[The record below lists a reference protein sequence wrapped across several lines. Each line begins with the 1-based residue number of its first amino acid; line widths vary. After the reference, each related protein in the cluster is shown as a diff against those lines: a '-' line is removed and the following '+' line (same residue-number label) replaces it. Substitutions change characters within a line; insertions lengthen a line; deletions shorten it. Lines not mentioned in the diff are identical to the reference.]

1 MLSVMATHCENDSW
15 FWGNWGKLRLHLFFH
30 SASFFFRSPFA
41 STLSCPRSL
50 WSSWATVTPS
60 RLSTG
65 TETLKEYRGSW
76 KSVSSTQHR
85 GGISVTLSDFCGLW
99 SHLGKSVL
107 PITSTLRQ
115 QVYSRVTT
123 PCRFLLS
130 VTFCFKM
137 TQHMFKGGEM
147 DISH

>member
-1 MLSVMATHCENDSW
+1 MATHCENDSW
-15 FWGNWGKLRLHLFFH
+15 FWGNFEGNYDYICFFH
-30 SASFFFRSPFA
+30 STSFFVRSPFA

-65 TETLKEYRGSW
+65 TETWKEYRGSW
-76 KSVSSTQHR
+76 KSVSSTQRR
-85 GGISVTLSDFCGLW
+85 GDISVTLSDFCGLW